1 MADIAVF
8 IIGDRVRQGRER
20 RALRVFYATR
30 GAYFEGLEK
39 QKAIENFEVGIA
51 GPAAPSDITA
61 VWMVR
66 GTEDQLRA
74 VRESKE
80 FRRLMVRAALVVENI
95 RVVRFLIG
103 GQPLLEV
110 APGVRRGDQ
119 RSERSGGLSPLEP
132 PRGRRASAGFRGS
145 SRPL

>member
-1 MADIAVF
+1 MADVAVF
-8 IIGDRVRQGRER
+8 IVSDRVRQGRER
-20 RALRVFYATR
+20 RALRVFAGSR
-30 GAYFEGLEK
+30 EYFEGLEK

-51 GPAAPSDITA
+51 GPAAPADIGA
-61 VWMVR
+61 FWMVR

-103 GQPLLEV
+103 GEPLLEV
-110 APGVRRGDQ
+110 LQEFEGELKD
-119 RSERSGGLSPLEP
+119 LDDDD
-132 PRGRRASAGFRGS
+132 
-145 SRPL
+145 

>member
-8 IIGDRVRQGRER
+8 IVGDKVRQGRER
-20 RALRVFYATR
+20 RALRVFNATR
-30 GAYFEGLEK
+30 EYFEGLVK
-39 QKAIENFEVGIA
+39 DKAIENFEVGVA
-51 GPAAPSDITA
+51 GPAARSDITA

-80 FRRLMVRAALVVENI
+80 FRRLMVRGALVVENL
-95 RVVRFLIG
+95 RVIRFLIG

-110 APGVRRGDQ
+110 LQEFEEEIKDLKNQ
-119 RSERSGGLSPLEP
+119 DD
-132 PRGRRASAGFRGS
+132 
-145 SRPL
+145 